1 MIHSIDHS
9 AISVPDLQVA
19 LDFYCDLLGFEIE
32 NRSGWPKGARR
43 VDALLALPDS
53 AAKVVM
59 IKLGETRIEVFEFES
74 PIPSPR
80 PDSLRV
86 SDHGITH
93 LCLRVT
99 EIEEE
104 YARLVNAGVE
114 FNSPP
119 LDVGSSICA
128 YGRDPFGNVIE
139 FRQLAD

>member
-19 LDFYCDLLGFEIE
+19 LDFYCDLLGFEVE
-32 NRSGWPKGARR
+32 KESGWPKGASR
-43 VDALLALPDS
+43 VDRLLALPDS
-53 AAKVVM
+53 AARVVM

-74 PIPSPR
+74 PVPASR

-104 YARLVNAGVE
+104 YARLVEAGVE

-119 LDVGSSICA
+119 LDVGTSICA

-139 FRQLAD
+139 FRQLAG